1 MKTKP
6 KVFCVG
12 FQKTGTTSLFAAL
25 SELGYR
31 TAAVIGRDLSAAELQ
46 KNGGKLCVETAR
58 NFDAV
63 QDMPWPLFYQD
74 LDSAYPKSKFILTV
88 RDAESWF
95 GSIEKHFGSEPST
108 MQEFIYGEEA
118 MFPAGNKERYLQVYN
133 SHNQQIRDYFAD
145 RPNDLLVMDLAK
157 GDGWSALCEFLEYD
171 KPIKMPFPAKNK
183 ATDRESLAYRLRRK
197 ITRMLGGYLSPEE
210 I

>member
-108 MQEFIYGEEA
+108 M
-118 MFPAGNKERYLQVYN
+118 
-133 SHNQQIRDYFAD
+133 H
-145 RPNDLLVMDLAK
+145 LAK
-157 GDGWSALCEFLEYD
+157 GDGWSALCEFLECD
-171 KPIKMPFPAKNK
+171 KPIQMPFPAKNK